1 MRPPA
6 MRRINRHA
14 QADEQTAQGRR
25 TTPPCLWT
33 EDSQGGRHSTET
45 PARHPHYCVIERGN
59 CRGSRS
65 LTGGR
70 ERERET
76 NSTALHAPAKLRA
89 VGRQGLGLPAI
100 VPPAAAGGSPLSK
113 RKGRAAR
120 GAGPSVHRACFH
132 APLLSFFPSG
142 LFINVATGCMRFCAR
157 VALPLHFFVLLLKIA
172 PSGQRE
178 KRARCVRHVLRRVL
192 YQSGRPPALLSIA
205 AWTSRVLPPCSCLRA
220 GRR

>member
-1 MRPPA
+1 MHRQTNKPLKGGAPPHPVSGLRTHRGDA
-6 MRRINRHA
+6 TPQRLPHA
-14 QADEQTAQGRR
+14 TPTIVSSREGTAAGAAH
-25 TTPPCLWT
+25 
-33 EDSQGGRHSTET
+33 SQGGRE
-45 PARHPHYCVIERGN
+45 
-59 CRGSRS
+59 
-65 LTGGR
+65 
-70 ERERET
+70 
-76 NSTALHAPAKLRA
+76 K
-89 VGRQGLGLPAI
+89 GRQIAQRSMHRLNRGRSVDRASACPPI
-100 VPPAAAGGSPLSK
+100 VPPAAADGSPLSK

-142 LFINVATGCMRFCAR
+142 LFINVATGCTRFCAR

-205 AWTSRVLPPCSCLRA
+205 AWTSRVLPPSSCLRA